1 VPKRNSFGKIAL
13 LLQSNVDSMTEHCK
27 RAVEYKERDI
37 DTGSCIHHIKEKFM
51 RSIRSLLASSAAIAV
66 ATTSI
71 FIAPAAFAQ
80 DETAQNSAA
89 LGEIVVTAQ
98 RREENLQDV
107 PLSVTAVSGDQLGAL
122 TAGGVDIRGMS
133 GRVPSLLV
141 ESSFG
146 RTFPRFYIRGLGNTD
161 FDFNASQ
168 PVSLIYDDV
177 VLENPILKGFPIFD
191 MERVEV
197 LRGPQGTLF
206 GRNTTAGIVKFDSVK
221 PSDVAGGYGKISYGR
236 FNAVNVEG
244 AFGGPLGEKVSVRVS
259 GMYQRQDDYV
269 DNVVPAKTT
278 NDAFEGYKEYAAR
291 VQFLIKP
298 SDDFDILLTG
308 QFRSLDGT
316 ARVFRANVFTR
327 GKEGLNANFN
337 RYRISTDG
345 KNEQRVDTQNMSA
358 RMTYDAGP
366 VSLISVTSYWEGDAT
381 SVGDVD
387 GGFGANF
394 LPRNLYGPGDI
405 PFTAETRDS
414 VPNLTQF
421 TQEFRIASNNDGP
434 LSYQAGVFY
443 FDEDL
448 KIVSENYSTLGD
460 PNNAADGVN
469 ILVSQVQN
477 SKAYGLF
484 GSMTYQLS
492 DQLSVTGGLRY
503 NDDKRDF
510 VAVRSKDSQ
519 FPGFLQN
526 PLGTVRRDVSDNNLT
541 WDLSGTYAATDDVNL
556 YARVARGYR
565 APSIQGRILF
575 PPSGTTNP
583 LENGVTVG
591 KSETITSYESGIKS
605 TLLDGRARFNIN
617 GFYYEL
623 KDAQLTAVGGG
634 VNANRLINADM
645 VRGYGFEADVE
656 FKPVPQLLLTAG
668 LSYNNTSI
676 QDTGLTTAAC
686 GATRVDTFPNV
697 SLCTPLDPI
706 VVAAAPFS
714 AAIVN
719 IDGNSLPQSPKW
731 IANWTARYGVP
742 VGNGEVYAF
751 TDWAYRSKI
760 NFFLYESIE
769 FQDKHMLEGG
779 LRVGYKTDAFDIS
792 AFVRNI
798 TKDTSAVGGID
809 FNNLTG
815 FVNEPRVWGIEAGF
829 KF

>member
-1 VPKRNSFGKIAL
+1 
-13 LLQSNVDSMTEHCK
+13 
-27 RAVEYKERDI
+27 
-37 DTGSCIHHIKEKFM
+37 M
-51 RSIRSLLASSAAIAV
+51 RSVRSIMASSAAIAV
-66 ATTSI
+66 ATTSL
-71 FIAPAAFAQ
+71 FIAPAACAQ

-107 PLSVTAVSGDQLGAL
+107 PLSVTAVSGDQLGAI
-122 TAGGVDIRGMS
+122 TAGGVDIRGIS

-244 AFGGPLGEKVSVRVS
+244 GFGGPLGEKVSIRVS

-269 DNVVPAKTT
+269 DNVIPSNTT
-278 NDAFEGYKEYAAR
+278 KDAFEGYKEYAAR
-291 VQFLIKP
+291 VQFLVKP

-316 ARVFRANVFTR
+316 ARLFRANVFTR
-327 GKEGLNANFN
+327 GQEGLNANFD
-337 RYRISTDG
+337 RYRVSVDG
-345 KNEQRVDTQNMSA
+345 KNEQRVDTQNMTA
-358 RMTYDAGP
+358 RMTYDAGA
-366 VSLISVTSYWEGDAT
+366 VSFISVTSYWTGNAT

-394 LPRNLYGPGDI
+394 LPRNLYGPGEI

-414 VPNLTQF
+414 VPNLKQF
-421 TQEFRIASNNDGP
+421 TQEFRIASKNDGP

-443 FDEDL
+443 FNENLD
-448 KIVSENYSTLGD
+448 IVSKNYSTMGD
-460 PNNAADGVN
+460 PNNAVDGVN
-469 ILVSQVQN
+469 IIVSQAQK

-484 GSMTYQLS
+484 GSATYQLT

-510 VAVRSKDSQ
+510 VAVRSKDTQ

-575 PPSGTTNP
+575 PPATSRP
-583 LENGVTVG
+583 LESGVTVG

-634 VNANRLINADM
+634 VNANRLINAEM
-645 VRGYGFEADVE
+645 VRGYGFEADIE

-742 VGNGEVYAF
+742 VGDGEVYAF

-760 NFFLYESIE
+760 NFFLYESVE
-769 FQDKHMLEGG
+769 FQDKRMLEGG
-779 LRVGYKTDAFDIS
+779 LRVGYKTDAYDVS

-815 FVNEPRVWGIEAGF
+815 FVNEPRVWGVEAAF

>member
-1 VPKRNSFGKIAL
+1 
-13 LLQSNVDSMTEHCK
+13 MTETCK
-27 RAVEYKERDI
+27 GAVEYRERDT
-37 DTGSCIHHIKEKFM
+37 DPASCIRHIKEKFM

-80 DETAQNSAA
+80 DETAQSSAA

-107 PLSVTAVSGDQLGAL
+107 PLSVTAVSGDQLNAL

-146 RTFPRFYIRGLGNTD
+146 RTFPRFYVRGLGNTD

-191 MERVEV
+191 MERVEA

-469 ILVSQVQN
+469 ILISQVQN

>member
-1 VPKRNSFGKIAL
+1 MRFQSQLKLLILFFLLVTRRN
-13 LLQSNVDSMTEHCK
+13 
-27 RAVEYKERDI
+27 
-37 DTGSCIHHIKEKFM
+37 FM
-51 RSIRSLLASSAAIAV
+51 RSIRSTLASSVAIAI
-66 ATTSI
+66 ASTSL
-71 FIAPAAFAQ
+71 FVAPAAYAQ
-80 DETAQNSAA
+80 DATAEGGSG

-107 PLSVTAVSGDQLGAL
+107 PLSITALRGDNLDAVS
-122 TAGGVDIRGMS
+122 AGGVDIRGLS

-168 PVSLIYDDV
+168 PVSLVYDDV

-191 MERVEV
+191 LERVEV

-206 GRNTTAGIVKFDSVK
+206 GRNTPAGIVKFDSVK

-236 FNAVNVEG
+236 FNAINAQG
-244 AFGGPLGEKVSVRVS
+244 AVGGPLGEQVSIRLS
-259 GMYQRQDDYV
+259 GLYQRQDDYV
-269 DNVVPAKTT
+269 DNVTPAGSTK
-278 NDAFEGYKEYAAR
+278 DAFEGYEEYAAR
-291 VQFLIKP
+291 LQVLVKP
-298 SDDFDILLTG
+298 TENLDILLTG

-316 ARVFRANVFTR
+316 ARLFRANVFTR
-327 GKEGLNANFN
+327 GQQGLNSNYN
-337 RYRISTDG
+337 RYRVSTDG
-345 KNEQRVDTQNMSA
+345 KNEQRVDTQNATA
-358 RMTYDAGP
+358 RITYDAGA
-366 VSLISVTSYWEGDAT
+366 VSFISVTSYWQGDAT

-394 LPRNLYGPGDI
+394 LPVGLYGPGEI

-414 VPNLTQF
+414 VPNLKQF
-421 TQEFRIASNNDGP
+421 TQEFRIASNGDGP
-434 LSYQAGVFY
+434 LSYQAGFFY

-448 KIVSENYSTLGD
+448 EIVSDNYSTMGD
-460 PNNAADGVN
+460 PNNAPDGVN
-469 ILVSQVQN
+469 IRVSQEQH
-477 SKAYGLF
+477 SKAYGVF
-484 GSMTYQLS
+484 GSLTYQLS
-492 DQLSVTGGLRY
+492 DQFSVTGGIRY

-510 VAVRSKDSQ
+510 VAVRSRDTQ
-519 FPGFLQN
+519 FPNFLQN
-526 PLGTVRRDVSDNNLT
+526 PLGTVTRSVSDNNFT
-541 WDLSGTYAATDDVNL
+541 WDLSATYAATDDVNL

-575 PPSGTTNP
+575 PPATATP
-583 LENGVTVG
+583 LESGVTIG
-591 KSETITSYESGIKS
+591 DSETITSYESGIKS
-605 TLLDGRARFNIN
+605 TFLDGRARFNVN

-634 VNANRLINADM
+634 VNANRLINANM
-645 VRGYGFEADVE
+645 VRGYGFEADLE
-656 FKPVPQLLLTAG
+656 FKPVPELLLTAG

-676 QDTGLTTAAC
+676 RDAGLTTAAC

-719 IDGNSLPQSPKW
+719 INGNSLPQSPKW
-731 IANWTARYGVP
+731 IANWTAKYGIP
-742 VGNGEVYAF
+742 VGDGEVYAY

-760 NFFLYESIE
+760 NFFLYESVE
-769 FQDKHMLEGG
+769 FQDKSMLEGG
-779 LRVGYKTDAFDIS
+779 LRVGYKTDKYDFA

-815 FVNEPRVWGIEAGF
+815 FVNEPRIWGVEAGF

>member
-1 VPKRNSFGKIAL
+1 
-13 LLQSNVDSMTEHCK
+13 
-27 RAVEYKERDI
+27 
-37 DTGSCIHHIKEKFM
+37 M
-51 RSIRSLLASSAAIAV
+51 RSVRSIMASSAAIAV
-66 ATTSI
+66 ATASL
-71 FIAPAAFAQ
+71 FIAPAAYAQ

-107 PLSVTAVSGDQLGAL
+107 PLSVTAVSGDQLGAI
-122 TAGGVDIRGMS
+122 TAGGVDIRGIS

-236 FNAVNVEG
+236 FNAMNLEG
-244 AFGGPLGEKVSVRVS
+244 GFGGPLSEKVSVRVS
-259 GMYQRQDDYV
+259 GMYQRQDNYV
-269 DNVVPAKTT
+269 DNVIPSKTT
-278 NDAFEGYKEYAAR
+278 KNAFEGYEEYAAR

-308 QFRSLDGT
+308 QLRSLDGT
-316 ARVFRANVFTR
+316 ARLFRANVFTR
-327 GKEGLNANFN
+327 GQEGLNANFD
-337 RYRISTDG
+337 RYRVSVDG
-345 KNEQRVDTQNMSA
+345 KNEQRVDTQNMTA
-358 RMTYDAGP
+358 RMTYDAGA
-366 VSLISVTSYWEGDAT
+366 VSFISVTSYWTGDAT

-394 LPRNLYGPGDI
+394 LPRNLYGPGEI

-414 VPNLTQF
+414 VPNLKQF

-443 FDEDL
+443 FNENLD
-448 KIVSENYSTLGD
+448 IVSKNYSTMGD
-460 PNNAADGVN
+460 PNNAVDGVN
-469 ILVSQVQN
+469 IIVSQAQK

-484 GSMTYQLS
+484 GSMTYQLT

-503 NDDKRDF
+503 NDDTRDF
-510 VAVRSKDSQ
+510 VAVRSKDTQ

-575 PPSGTTNP
+575 PPATSTP
-583 LENGVTVG
+583 LESGVTVG

-605 TLLDGRARFNIN
+605 TLLDGRARFNVN

-645 VRGYGFEADVE
+645 VRGYGFEADIE

-742 VGNGEVYAF
+742 VGDGEVYAF

-760 NFFLYESIE
+760 NFFLYESVE
-769 FQDKHMLEGG
+769 FQDKRMLEGG
-779 LRVGYKTDAFDIS
+779 LRVGYKTDAYDVS

-815 FVNEPRVWGIEAGF
+815 FVNEPRVWGVEAAF

>member
-1 VPKRNSFGKIAL
+1 
-13 LLQSNVDSMTEHCK
+13 
-27 RAVEYKERDI
+27 
-37 DTGSCIHHIKEKFM
+37 M
-51 RSIRSLLASSAAIAV
+51 RSVRSIMASSAAIAV
-66 ATTSI
+66 ATTSL
-71 FIAPAAFAQ
+71 FIAPAAYAQ
-80 DETAQNSAA
+80 DDAAQNSAA

-107 PLSVTAVSGDQLGAL
+107 PLSVTAVSGDQLGAI
-122 TAGGVDIRGMS
+122 TAGGVDIRGIS

-244 AFGGPLGEKVSVRVS
+244 GFGGPLGEKVSVRVS

-269 DNVVPAKTT
+269 DNVVPSKTT
-278 NDAFEGYKEYAAR
+278 KDAFEGYKEYAAR
-291 VQFLIKP
+291 VQFLVKP

-316 ARVFRANVFTR
+316 ARLFRANVFTR
-327 GKEGLNANFN
+327 GQEGLNTNFD
-337 RYRISTDG
+337 RYRVSTDG

-358 RMTYDAGP
+358 RMTYDAGA
-366 VSLISVTSYWEGDAT
+366 VSFISVTSYWTGDAT

-394 LPRNLYGPGDI
+394 LPRNLYGPGEI

-414 VPNLTQF
+414 VPTLKQF

-443 FDEDL
+443 FNEKLD
-448 KIVSENYSTLGD
+448 IVSENYSTLGD
-460 PNNAADGVN
+460 PNNAPDGVN
-469 ILVSQVQN
+469 IVVSQRQN

-484 GSMTYQLS
+484 GSMTYQLT

-503 NDDKRDF
+503 NDDTRDF

-575 PPSGTTNP
+575 PPATSTP
-583 LENGVTVG
+583 LESGVTVG
-591 KSETITSYESGIKS
+591 KSETITSYESGVKS

-623 KDAQLTAVGGG
+623 NDAQLTAVGGG
-634 VNANRLINADM
+634 VNANRLINADK
-645 VRGYGFEADVE
+645 VRGYGFEADIE

-676 QDTGLTTAAC
+676 RDAGLTTAAC
-686 GATRVDTFPNV
+686 GATRTDTFPNV

-742 VGNGEVYAF
+742 VGDGEVYAF

-760 NFFLYESIE
+760 NFFLYESVE
-769 FQDKHMLEGG
+769 FQDKRMLEGG
-779 LRVGYKTDAFDIS
+779 LRVGYKTDAYDVS

-815 FVNEPRVWGIEAGF
+815 FVNEPRVWGVEAAF

>member
-1 VPKRNSFGKIAL
+1 MRFSKVSFVSGL
-13 LLQSNVDSMTEHCK
+13 
-27 RAVEYKERDI
+27 
-37 DTGSCIHHIKEKFM
+37 
-51 RSIRSLLASSAAIAV
+51 AIA
-66 ATTSI
+66 T
-71 FIAPAAFAQ
+71 
-80 DETAQNSAA
+80 AA
-89 LGEIVVTAQ
+89 LSTTAPVMAQEAVAEDAGLTDIVVTAQ

-107 PLSVTAVSGDQLGAL
+107 PLSVTAVSGDKLDAIS
-122 TAGGVDIRGMS
+122 AGGVDVRGLS

-168 PVSLIYDDV
+168 PVSLVYDDV

-191 MERVEV
+191 LDRVEV

-206 GRNTTAGIVKFDSVK
+206 GRNTPAGIVKFDSVK

-236 FNAVNVEG
+236 FNAINAQG
-244 AFGGPLGEKVSVRVS
+244 AVGGPLGENVSIRIS
-259 GMYQRQDDYV
+259 GLYQRQDDYI
-269 DNVVPAKTT
+269 DNVLPSGTT
-278 NDAFEGYKEYAAR
+278 KDAFEGYEEYAGR

-298 SDDFDILLTG
+298 SDALDILLTG

-327 GKEGLNANFN
+327 GQTGLNSNFN
-337 RYRISTDG
+337 RYRVSTDG
-345 KNEQRVDTQNMSA
+345 KNEQKVKTQNASA
-358 RMTYDAGP
+358 RLTYDAGP
-366 VSLISVTSYWEGDAT
+366 VSLISVTSYWQGDAT

-394 LPRNLYGPGDI
+394 LPPALTGPGQI

-414 VPNLTQF
+414 VPTLMQF
-421 TQEFRIASNNDGP
+421 TQEFRIASNGDGP

-448 KIVSENYSTLGD
+448 RIVSDNYSTLGD
-460 PNNAADGVN
+460 PNNAPDGVN
-469 ILVSQVQN
+469 IRVSQAQD
-477 SKAYGLF
+477 SKAYGVF
-484 GSMTYQLS
+484 GSLTYQLT
-492 DQLSVTGGLRY
+492 DQFSVTGGIRY
-503 NDDKRDF
+503 NDDKRRF
-510 VAVRSKDSQ
+510 TVVRSKDSQ

-526 PLGTVRRDVSDNNLT
+526 PLGTVNRQVSDNNIT
-541 WDLSGTYAATDDVNL
+541 WDASATYAATDDVNL

-565 APSIQGRILF
+565 APSIQGRVLF
-575 PPSGTTNP
+575 PPSGTPNP
-583 LENGVTVG
+583 LEAGVTVG
-591 KSETITSYESGIKS
+591 NSETITSYESGIKS
-605 TLLDGRARFNIN
+605 TFLDGRARFNAN
-617 GFYYEL
+617 GFYYQL

-634 VNANRLINADM
+634 VNANRLINADN
-645 VRGYGFEADVE
+645 VRGYGFEADLE
-656 FKPVPQLLLTAG
+656 FKPISELLLTVG
-668 LSYNNTSI
+668 VSYNDTEI
-676 QDTGLTTAAC
+676 QDAGLTTAAC
-686 GATRVDTFPNV
+686 GATRLDTFSNL
-697 SLCTPLDPI
+697 SICTLLDPI
-706 VVAAAPFS
+706 VRPAAPFS
-714 AAIVN
+714 SAIVN
-719 IDGNSLPQSPKW
+719 INGNSLPQSPKW

-742 VGNGEVYAF
+742 VGDGEVYAF

-760 NFFLYESIE
+760 NFFLYESVE
-769 FQDKHMLEGG
+769 FQDKSMLEGG
-779 LRVGYKTDAFDIS
+779 VRVGYKTDAFDIA

>member
-1 VPKRNSFGKIAL
+1 
-13 LLQSNVDSMTEHCK
+13 
-27 RAVEYKERDI
+27 
-37 DTGSCIHHIKEKFM
+37 M
-51 RSIRSLLASSAAIAV
+51 RSVRSLMASSAAIAV
-66 ATTSI
+66 ATTSL
-71 FIAPAAFAQ
+71 FIAPAAYAQ
-80 DETAQNSAA
+80 DETAQNGAA

-107 PLSVTAVSGDQLGAL
+107 PLSVTAVSGDQLDAI

-244 AFGGPLGEKVSVRVS
+244 GFGGPLGEKVSVRVS

-269 DNVVPAKTT
+269 DNVRPGSTT
-278 NDAFEGYKEYAAR
+278 ENAFDGYKEYAAR
-291 VQFLIKP
+291 VQVLVKP

-316 ARVFRANVFTR
+316 ARLFRANVFTR
-327 GKEGLNANFN
+327 GQEGLNANFN
-337 RYRISTDG
+337 RYRVSTDG
-345 KNEQRVDTQNMSA
+345 KNEQRVDTQNMTA

-366 VSLISVTSYWEGDAT
+366 VSFISVTSYWKGNAT

-394 LPRNLYGPGDI
+394 LPRNLYGPGEI

-414 VPNLTQF
+414 VPNLKQF

-443 FDEDL
+443 FNEKLD
-448 KIVSENYSTLGD
+448 IVSENYSTLGD
-460 PNNAADGVN
+460 PNNAPDGVN
-469 ILVSQVQN
+469 ILVSQRQD

-484 GSMTYQLS
+484 GSMTYQLT
-492 DQLSVTGGLRY
+492 DQFSVTGGLRY

-541 WDLSGTYAATDDVNL
+541 WDVSGTYAATDDVNL

-575 PPSGTTNP
+575 PPATATP
-583 LENGVTVG
+583 LESGVTVG
-591 KSETITSYESGIKS
+591 QSETITSYESGIKS

-634 VNANRLINADM
+634 VNANRLINADK
-645 VRGYGFEADVE
+645 VRGYGFEADIE

-742 VGNGEVYAF
+742 IGDGEVYAF

-760 NFFLYESIE
+760 NFFLYESVE
-769 FQDKHMLEGG
+769 FQDKRMLEGG

-815 FVNEPRVWGIEAGF
+815 FVNEPRVWGVEAGF

>member
-1 VPKRNSFGKIAL
+1 
-13 LLQSNVDSMTEHCK
+13 
-27 RAVEYKERDI
+27 
-37 DTGSCIHHIKEKFM
+37 M
-51 RSIRSLLASSAAIAV
+51 RSIRSTLTSSVAIAV
-66 ATTSI
+66 ASTSL
-71 FIAPAAFAQ
+71 FIAPAAYAQ
-80 DETAQNSAA
+80 DETAEDGSG

-107 PLSVTAVSGDQLGAL
+107 PLSVTALRGDNLDAVS
-122 TAGGVDIRGMS
+122 AGGVDIRGLS

-168 PVSLIYDDV
+168 PVSLVYDDV

-191 MERVEV
+191 LERVEV

-206 GRNTTAGIVKFDSVK
+206 GRNTPAGIVKFDSVK
-221 PSDVAGGYGKISYGR
+221 PSDTFGGYGKISYGR
-236 FNAVNVEG
+236 FNAINAQG
-244 AFGGPLGEKVSVRVS
+244 AVGGPLGEKVSIRLS
-259 GMYQRQDDYV
+259 GLYQRQDDYV
-269 DNVVPAKTT
+269 DNATPAGT
-278 NDAFEGYKEYAAR
+278 NKDAFEGYEEYAAR
-291 VQFLIKP
+291 LQFLIKP
-298 SDDFDILLTG
+298 SDDLDILLTG

-316 ARVFRANVFTR
+316 ARLFRANVFTR
-327 GKEGLNANFN
+327 GQQGLNANYN
-337 RYRISTDG
+337 RYRVSNDG
-345 KNEQRVDTQNMSA
+345 KNEQRVDTQNATA
-358 RMTYDAGP
+358 RITYDVGP
-366 VSLISVTSYWEGDAT
+366 VSFISVTSYWQGDAT

-394 LPRNLYGPGDI
+394 LPPNLYGPGQI

-414 VPNLTQF
+414 VPNLKQF
-421 TQEFRIASNNDGP
+421 TQEFRIASNGDGP

-448 KIVSENYSTLGD
+448 EIVSDNYSTLGD
-460 PNNAADGVN
+460 PNNAPDGVN
-469 ILVSQVQN
+469 IRVSQEQN
-477 SKAYGLF
+477 SKAYGVF
-484 GSMTYQLS
+484 GSLTYQLS
-492 DQLSVTGGLRY
+492 DQFSVTGGIRY
-503 NDDKRDF
+503 NDDKRRF
-510 VAVRSKDSQ
+510 VAVRSRDTQ

-526 PLGTVRRDVSDNNLT
+526 PLGTVTRRVSDNNIT
-541 WDLSGTYAATDDVNL
+541 WDASVTYAATDDVNL

-575 PPSGTTNP
+575 PPATATP
-583 LENGVTVG
+583 LESGVTIG
-591 KSETITSYESGIKS
+591 DSETITSYESGIKS
-605 TLLDGRARFNIN
+605 TFLDGRARFNVN

-623 KDAQLTAVGGG
+623 KNAQLTAVGGG
-634 VNANRLINADM
+634 VNANRLINADK
-645 VRGYGFEADVE
+645 VRGYGFEADLE
-656 FKPVPQLLLTAG
+656 FKPVPELLLTAG
-668 LSYNNTSI
+668 VSYNNTSI
-676 QDTGLTTAAC
+676 RDAGLTTAAC
-686 GATRVDTFPNV
+686 GAVRLDTFPNV

-719 IDGNSLPQSPKW
+719 INGNSLPQSPRW
-731 IANWTARYGVP
+731 IANWTAKYGMP
-742 VGNGEVYAF
+742 VGDGEIYAF

-760 NFFLYESIE
+760 NFFLYESVE
-769 FQDKHMLEGG
+769 FQDKSMLEGG
-779 LRVGYKTDAFDIS
+779 LRVGYKTDGFDIA

-815 FVNEPRVWGIEAGF
+815 FVNEPRIWGVEAGF

>member
-1 VPKRNSFGKIAL
+1 
-13 LLQSNVDSMTEHCK
+13 
-27 RAVEYKERDI
+27 
-37 DTGSCIHHIKEKFM
+37 M
-51 RSIRSLLASSAAIAV
+51 RSVRSTITSSVAIAV
-66 ATTSI
+66 ASAGF

-80 DETAQNSAA
+80 DATAQNGAA
-89 LGEIVVTAQ
+89 LDEIVVTAQ

-107 PLSVTAVSGDQLGAL
+107 PLSVTAVSGDQLNAIA
-122 TAGGVDIRGMS
+122 AGGVDIRGIS
-133 GRVPSLLV
+133 GRVPSLIV

-236 FNAVNVEG
+236 FNAVNFEG
-244 AFGGPLGEKVSVRVS
+244 GFGGPLGEKVSVRVS

-269 DNVVPAKTT
+269 DNVVPGKTT
-278 NDAFEGYKEYAAR
+278 KDAFEGYKEYAAR
-291 VQFLIKP
+291 LQFLIKP

-316 ARVFRANVFTR
+316 ARLFRANVFTR
-327 GKEGLNANFN
+327 GQQGLNANYN
-337 RYRISTDG
+337 RYRVSTDG
-345 KNEQRVDTQNMSA
+345 KNEQKVDTQNITA

-366 VSLISVTSYWEGDAT
+366 VSFVSVSSYWTGTAT

-394 LPRNLYGPGDI
+394 LPPNLYGPGQI

-414 VPNLTQF
+414 VPKLKQF
-421 TQEFRIASNNDGP
+421 TQEFRIASNGDGP

-443 FDEDL
+443 FNENL
-448 KIVSENYSTLGD
+448 NIVSKNYSTLGD

-469 ILVSQVQN
+469 IIVSQAQK
-477 SKAYGLF
+477 SKAYGIF
-484 GSMTYQLS
+484 GSATYQLT
-492 DQLSVTGGLRY
+492 DKFSVTGGVRY
-503 NDDKRDF
+503 NDDKRNF
-510 VAVRSKDSQ
+510 VAVRSKDTQ
-519 FPGFLQN
+519 FPNFLQN
-526 PLGTVRRDVSDNNLT
+526 PLGTVRRNVSDNNVT

-575 PPSGTTNP
+575 PPATATP
-583 LENGVTVG
+583 LESGVTVG

-605 TLLDGRARFNIN
+605 TFLDGRARFNVN

-623 KDAQLTAVGGG
+623 NDAQLTAVGGG

-645 VRGYGFEADVE
+645 VRGYGFEADLE
-656 FKPVPQLLLTAG
+656 FKPVPQMLLTAG

-676 QDTGLTTAAC
+676 RDKNLTTAAC
-686 GATRVDTFPNV
+686 GAVRLDTFPNV

-719 IDGNSLPQSPKW
+719 INGNSLPQSPKW
-731 IANWTARYGVP
+731 IANWTARYGIP

-760 NFFLYESIE
+760 NFFLYESVE

-779 LRVGYKTDAFDIS
+779 LRVGYKTDAFDVS

-815 FVNEPRVWGIEAGF
+815 FVNEPRIWGVEAGF

>member
-1 VPKRNSFGKIAL
+1 
-13 LLQSNVDSMTEHCK
+13 
-27 RAVEYKERDI
+27 
-37 DTGSCIHHIKEKFM
+37 M
-51 RSIRSLLASSAAIAV
+51 RSVRSIMASTAAIAV
-66 ATTSI
+66 ATTSL
-71 FIAPAAFAQ
+71 FIAPAAYAQ

-107 PLSVTAVSGDQLGAL
+107 PLSVTAVSGDQLGAI
-122 TAGGVDIRGMS
+122 TAGGVDIRGIS

-221 PSDVAGGYGKISYGR
+221 PSDVAGGYGKVSYGR
-236 FNAVNVEG
+236 FNAMNVEG
-244 AFGGPLGEKVSVRVS
+244 GFGGPLGEKVSVRVS
-259 GMYQRQDDYV
+259 GLYQRQDDYV
-269 DNVVPAKTT
+269 DNVVPSKTT
-278 NDAFEGYKEYAAR
+278 KDAFEGYKEYAAR
-291 VQFLIKP
+291 IQFLIKP
-298 SDDFDILLTG
+298 SDDFDVLLTG

-316 ARVFRANVFTR
+316 ARLFRANVFTR
-327 GKEGLNANFN
+327 GQEGLNANFN
-337 RYRISTDG
+337 RYRVSTDG
-345 KNEQRVDTQNMSA
+345 KNEQRVDTQNITA

-366 VSLISVTSYWEGDAT
+366 VSFVSVTSYWTGNAT

-394 LPRNLYGPGDI
+394 LPRNLYGPGEI

-414 VPNLTQF
+414 VPNLKQF
-421 TQEFRIASNNDGP
+421 TQEFRIASNNDGA

-443 FDEDL
+443 FNENLD
-448 KIVSENYSTLGD
+448 IVSKNYSTMGD
-460 PNNAADGVN
+460 PNNAVDGVN
-469 ILVSQVQN
+469 IIVSQAQK

-484 GSMTYQLS
+484 GSMTYQLT

-526 PLGTVRRDVSDNNLT
+526 PLGTVRRNVSDNNLT

-575 PPSGTTNP
+575 PPATSTP
-583 LENGVTVG
+583 LESGVTVG

-645 VRGYGFEADVE
+645 VRGYGFEADIE

-742 VGNGEVYAF
+742 VGDGEVYAF

-760 NFFLYESIE
+760 NFFLYESVE
-769 FQDKHMLEGG
+769 FQDKRMLEGG
-779 LRVGYKTDAFDIS
+779 LRVGYKTDAYDVS

-815 FVNEPRVWGIEAGF
+815 FVNEPRVWGVEAAF

>member
-1 VPKRNSFGKIAL
+1 
-13 LLQSNVDSMTEHCK
+13 
-27 RAVEYKERDI
+27 
-37 DTGSCIHHIKEKFM
+37 M
-51 RSIRSLLASSAAIAV
+51 RSVRSIMASSAAIAV
-66 ATTSI
+66 ATTSL
-71 FIAPAAFAQ
+71 FIAPAAYAQ
-80 DETAQNSAA
+80 DEAAQNSAA
-89 LGEIVVTAQ
+89 LDEIVVTAQ

-107 PLSVTAVSGDQLGAL
+107 PLSVTAVSGDQLDAL

-206 GRNTTAGIVKFDSVK
+206 GRNTTAGIVKFDSVR

-244 AFGGPLGEKVSVRVS
+244 GFGGPLGEKVSVRVS

-269 DNVVPAKTT
+269 DNVVPSGTT
-278 NDAFEGYKEYAAR
+278 KEAFEGYKEYAAR

-316 ARVFRANVFTR
+316 ARLFRANVFTR
-327 GKEGLNANFN
+327 GQEGLNANFN
-337 RYRISTDG
+337 RYRVSTDG
-345 KNEQRVDTQNMSA
+345 KNIQRVDTQNMTA
-358 RMTYDAGP
+358 RMTYDAGA
-366 VSLISVTSYWEGDAT
+366 VSFVSVTSYWQGDAT

-394 LPRNLYGPGDI
+394 LPPNLYGPGEI

-414 VPNLTQF
+414 VPNLKQF
-421 TQEFRIASNNDGP
+421 TQEFRIASNGDGP

-443 FDEDL
+443 FNEKL
-448 KIVSENYSTLGD
+448 SIVSENYSTLGD
-460 PNNAADGVN
+460 PNNTPDGVN
-469 ILVSQVQN
+469 IVVSQRQD

-484 GSMTYQLS
+484 GSMTYQLT
-492 DQLSVTGGLRY
+492 DQFSVTGGLRY

-510 VAVRSKDSQ
+510 VAVRSRDTQ

-541 WDLSGTYAATDDVNL
+541 WDLSSTYAATDDLNL

-575 PPSGTTNP
+575 PPATATP
-583 LENGVTVG
+583 LESGVTVG
-591 KSETITSYESGIKS
+591 QSETITSYESGIKS

-676 QDTGLTTAAC
+676 RDAGLTTAAC

-719 IDGNSLPQSPKW
+719 INGNSLPQSPKW
-731 IANWTARYGVP
+731 IANWTARYGLP
-742 VGNGEVYAF
+742 VGDGEVYAF

-760 NFFLYESIE
+760 NFFLYESVE
-769 FQDKHMLEGG
+769 FQDKRMLEGG
-779 LRVGYKTDAFDIS
+779 VRVGYKTDAFDVS

-815 FVNEPRVWGIEAGF
+815 FVNEPRIWGVEAGF

>member
-1 VPKRNSFGKIAL
+1 
-13 LLQSNVDSMTEHCK
+13 
-27 RAVEYKERDI
+27 
-37 DTGSCIHHIKEKFM
+37 M
-51 RSIRSLLASSAAIAV
+51 RSVRSIMASSAAIAV
-66 ATTSI
+66 ATTSL

-107 PLSVTAVSGDQLGAL
+107 PLSVTAVSGDQLGAI
-122 TAGGVDIRGMS
+122 TAGGVDIRGIS

-244 AFGGPLGEKVSVRVS
+244 GFGGPLGEKVSVRVS

-269 DNVVPAKTT
+269 DNVVPSKTT

-291 VQFLIKP
+291 VQFLVKP

-316 ARVFRANVFTR
+316 ARLFRANVFTR
-327 GKEGLNANFN
+327 GQEGLNTNFD
-337 RYRISTDG
+337 RYRVSTDG

-358 RMTYDAGP
+358 RMTYDAGA
-366 VSLISVTSYWEGDAT
+366 VSFISVTSYWTGDAT

-394 LPRNLYGPGDI
+394 LPRNLYGPGEI

-414 VPNLTQF
+414 VPTLKQF

-443 FDEDL
+443 FNENLD
-448 KIVSENYSTLGD
+448 IVSENYSTMGD
-460 PNNAADGVN
+460 PNNAVDGVN
-469 ILVSQVQN
+469 IIVSQAQK

-484 GSMTYQLS
+484 GSATYQLT

-503 NDDKRDF
+503 NDDTRDF
-510 VAVRSKDSQ
+510 VAVRSKDTQ

-575 PPSGTTNP
+575 PPATSTP
-583 LENGVTVG
+583 LESGVTVG

-617 GFYYEL
+617 GFYYDL
-623 KDAQLTAVGGG
+623 QDAQLTAVGGG
-634 VNANRLINADM
+634 VNANRLINADK
-645 VRGYGFEADVE
+645 VRGYGFEADIE

-742 VGNGEVYAF
+742 VGDGEVYAF

-760 NFFLYESIE
+760 NFFLYESVE
-769 FQDKHMLEGG
+769 FQDKRMLEGG
-779 LRVGYKTDAFDIS
+779 LRVGYKTDAYDVS

-815 FVNEPRVWGIEAGF
+815 FVNEPRVWGIEAAF

>member
-1 VPKRNSFGKIAL
+1 MRFSKVSFVSGL
-13 LLQSNVDSMTEHCK
+13 
-27 RAVEYKERDI
+27 
-37 DTGSCIHHIKEKFM
+37 
-51 RSIRSLLASSAAIAV
+51 AIA
-66 ATTSI
+66 T
-71 FIAPAAFAQ
+71 AAFSTAAPVMAQ
-80 DETAQNSAA
+80 EAVAEDAGLTD
-89 LGEIVVTAQ
+89 IVVTAQ

-107 PLSVTAVSGDQLGAL
+107 PLSVTAVSGDKLDAIS
-122 TAGGVDIRGMS
+122 AGGVDVRGLS

-168 PVSLIYDDV
+168 PVSLVYDDV

-191 MERVEV
+191 LDRVEV

-206 GRNTTAGIVKFDSVK
+206 GRNTPAGIVKFDSVK

-236 FNAVNVEG
+236 FNAVNAQG
-244 AFGGPLGEKVSVRVS
+244 AVGGPLGENVSIRIS
-259 GMYQRQDDYV
+259 GLYQRQDDYI
-269 DNVVPAKTT
+269 DNVLPGRTT
-278 NDAFEGYKEYAAR
+278 KDAFEGYEEYAGR

-298 SDDFDILLTG
+298 SDALDILLTG

-327 GKEGLNANFN
+327 GQQGLNSNFN
-337 RYRISTDG
+337 RYRVSTDG
-345 KNEQRVDTQNMSA
+345 KNEQKVKTQNASA
-358 RMTYDAGP
+358 RLTYDAGP
-366 VSLISVTSYWEGDAT
+366 VSLISVTSYWQGDAT

-394 LPRNLYGPGDI
+394 LPPALTGPGQI

-414 VPNLTQF
+414 VPTLKQF
-421 TQEFRIASNNDGP
+421 TQEFRIASNGDGP

-448 KIVSENYSTLGD
+448 KIVSDNYSTLGD
-460 PNNAADGVN
+460 PNNAPDGVN
-469 ILVSQVQN
+469 IRVSQAQN
-477 SKAYGLF
+477 SKAYGVF
-484 GSMTYQLS
+484 GSLTYQLT
-492 DQLSVTGGLRY
+492 DQFSVTGGIRY
-503 NDDKRDF
+503 NDDKRRF
-510 VAVRSKDSQ
+510 TVVRSKDTQ

-526 PLGTVRRDVSDNNLT
+526 PLGTVNRRVSDNNIT
-541 WDLSGTYAATDDVNL
+541 WDASATYAATDDVNL

-565 APSIQGRILF
+565 APSIQGRVLF
-575 PPSGTTNP
+575 PPSGTPNP
-583 LENGVTVG
+583 LEAGVTVG

-605 TLLDGRARFNIN
+605 TFLDGRARFNAN

-634 VNANRLINADM
+634 VNANRLINADK
-645 VRGYGFEADVE
+645 VRGYGFEADLE
-656 FKPVPQLLLTAG
+656 FKPIPELLLTVG
-668 LSYNNTSI
+668 VSYNDTEI
-676 QDTGLTTAAC
+676 QDAGLTTAAC
-686 GATRVDTFPNV
+686 GATRLDTFSNL
-697 SLCTPLDPI
+697 SICTLLDPI
-706 VVAAAPFS
+706 VRPAAPFS
-714 AAIVN
+714 SAIVN
-719 IDGNSLPQSPKW
+719 INGNSLPQSPKW

-742 VGNGEVYAF
+742 VGDGEVYAF

-760 NFFLYESIE
+760 NFFLYESVE
-769 FQDKHMLEGG
+769 FQDKSMLEGG
-779 LRVGYKTDAFDIS
+779 LRVGYKTDAFDIA

-815 FVNEPRVWGIEAGF
+815 FVNEPRVWGVEAGF

>member
-1 VPKRNSFGKIAL
+1 
-13 LLQSNVDSMTEHCK
+13 
-27 RAVEYKERDI
+27 
-37 DTGSCIHHIKEKFM
+37 M
-51 RSIRSLLASSAAIAV
+51 RLIRQFLHTSTATATLAIAFTV
-66 ATTSI
+66 AT
-71 FIAPAAFAQ
+71 PAFAQ
-80 DETAQNSAA
+80 DEAA
-89 LGEIVVTAQ
+89 DDNGLQEIVVTAQ

-107 PLSVTAVSGDQLGAL
+107 PLSVTAISGDKLDAIS
-122 TAGGVDIRGMS
+122 AGGVDIRGIS

-168 PVSLIYDDV
+168 PVSLVYDDV

-191 MERVEV
+191 LERVEV

-206 GRNTTAGIVKFDSVK
+206 GRNTPAGIVKFDSVK
-221 PSDVAGGYGKISYGR
+221 PKDVAGGYGKISYGR
-236 FNAVNVEG
+236 FNAINAQG
-244 AFGGPLGEKVSVRVS
+244 AVGGPLGEKLSVRVS

-269 DNVVPAKTT
+269 DNVLPSGTT
-278 NDAFEGYKEYAAR
+278 KDAFEGYEEYAAR
-291 VQFLIKP
+291 LQFLFKP
-298 SDDFDILLTG
+298 SDQLDILLTG

-316 ARVFRANVFTR
+316 ARLFRANVFTR
-327 GKEGLNANFN
+327 GQQGLNANFK
-337 RYRISTDG
+337 RYRVSTDG
-345 KNEQRVDTQNMSA
+345 KNEQKVDTQNATA
-358 RMTYDAGP
+358 RITYDAGA
-366 VSLISVTSYWEGDAT
+366 VSLISVTSYWQGDAT

-387 GGFGANF
+387 GGFGASF
-394 LPRNLYGPGDI
+394 LPPNLTGPGYL

-421 TQEFRIASNNDGP
+421 TQEFRIASNGDGP
-434 LSYQAGVFY
+434 ISYQAGVFY
-443 FDEDL
+443 FNEDL
-448 KIVSENYSTLGD
+448 KIVSDNYSTLGD
-460 PNNAADGVN
+460 PNNLRDGVN
-469 ILVSQVQN
+469 IRVAQEQN
-477 SKAYGLF
+477 SKAYGVF
-484 GSMTYQLS
+484 GSLTYQLT
-492 DQLSVTGGLRY
+492 DQFSVTGGIRY
-503 NDDKRDF
+503 NDDKRRF
-510 VAVRSKDSQ
+510 VAVRSKDTQ

-526 PLGTVRRDVSDNNLT
+526 PLGTVNRRVSDNNIT
-541 WDLSGTYAATDDVNL
+541 WDLSATYAATDDLNL

-575 PPSGTTNP
+575 PPATLTP
-583 LENGVTVG
+583 LQSGVTIG

-605 TLLDGRARFNIN
+605 TFLDGRARFNVN

-634 VNANRLINADM
+634 VNANRLINANM
-645 VRGYGFEADVE
+645 VRGYGFEADLE
-656 FKPVPQLLLTAG
+656 FKPTAALLLTAG
-668 LSYNNTSI
+668 ISYNNTSI
-676 QDTGLTTAAC
+676 RDAGLTTAAC
-686 GATRVDTFPNV
+686 GAVRVDTFPNV

-719 IDGNSLPQSPKW
+719 INGNSLPQSPKW
-731 IANWTARYGVP
+731 IANWTAKYGIP
-742 VGNGEVYAF
+742 VGNGEVYAY

-760 NFFLYESIE
+760 NFFLYESVE
-769 FQDKHMLEGG
+769 FQDKRMLEGG
-779 LRVGYKTDAFDIS
+779 LRVGYKTDAFDIA

-815 FVNEPRVWGIEAGF
+815 FVNEPRIWGVEAGF

>member
-1 VPKRNSFGKIAL
+1 
-13 LLQSNVDSMTEHCK
+13 
-27 RAVEYKERDI
+27 
-37 DTGSCIHHIKEKFM
+37 M
-51 RSIRSLLASSAAIAV
+51 RSIRSIMASSTAIAV
-66 ATTSI
+66 ATAGL

-107 PLSVTAVSGDQLGAL
+107 PLSVTAFSGDQLDAL

-236 FNAVNVEG
+236 FNAINAEG
-244 AFGGPLGEKVSVRVS
+244 GFGGPLGEKVSVRVS
-259 GMYQRQDDYV
+259 GMYQTQDDYI
-269 DNVVPAKTT
+269 DNVLPAKTT
-278 NDAFEGYKEYAAR
+278 QDAFEGYKEYAAR
-291 VQFLIKP
+291 IQFLVKP

-327 GKEGLNANFN
+327 GQEGLNANFD
-337 RYRISTDG
+337 RYRVSTDG
-345 KNEQRVDTQNMSA
+345 KNEQRVDTQNMTA

-366 VSLISVTSYWEGDAT
+366 LSFVSVTSYWKGDAT

-394 LPRNLYGPGDI
+394 LPRNLYGPGEI

-421 TQEFRIASNNDGP
+421 TQEFRIASNTDGP

-443 FDEDL
+443 FDEEL
-448 KIVSENYSTLGD
+448 EIVSENYSTLGD

-469 ILVSQVQN
+469 ILVSQVQD
-477 SKAYGLF
+477 SKAYGVF
-484 GSMTYQLS
+484 GSMTYQLT
-492 DQLSVTGGLRY
+492 DQLSVTAGLRY

-575 PPSGTTNP
+575 PPAGTSNP

-645 VRGYGFEADVE
+645 VRGYGFEADIE

-760 NFFLYESIE
+760 NFFLYESVE
-769 FQDKHMLEGG
+769 FQDKRMLEGG

-809 FNNLTG
+809 FNNLTS
-815 FVNEPRVWGIEAGF
+815 FVNEPRIWGVEAGF